1 MARVDHVPSRA
12 EQIVQEAGVSAA
24 QRLLLAKGAAEWDA
38 HRFFDAHETWE
49 ELWMEEPRPIRSFFQ
64 GLILLAAGLHH
75 WTGTHKPRGV
85 QTKLSAGIER
95 LAPYAPAFLGVDVS
109 AAIGAAGGLLRE
121 AAGLDSSRLAATPAE
136 TFPKFPW
143 AGSGGGMPM
152 KDGDFGATPEL
163 LVQRLRETAAL
174 PQRATALSSGLDL
187 RADLGGES
195 ETLALDPGG
204 AVAPVPTGIAI
215 ALPSGFEAQVRPR
228 SGLWRKGVD
237 VGFGTIDA
245 DYRGELIVQL
255 ALRPGAGPFSV
266 RHGDRIAQ
274 LVIAPVALAEVRE
287 AGQLDETERGAGGF
301 GSTGR

>member
-1 MARVDHVPSRA
+1 MPA
-12 EQIVQEAGVSAA
+12 ENG
-24 QRLLLAKGAAEWDA
+24 D
-38 HRFFDAHETWE
+38 
-49 ELWMEEPRPIRSFFQ
+49 
-64 GLILLAAGLHH
+64 
-75 WTGTHKPRGV
+75 
-85 QTKLSAGIER
+85 
-95 LAPYAPAFLGVDVS
+95 
-109 AAIGAAGGLLRE
+109 IGAV
-121 AAGLDSSRLAATPAE
+121 
-136 TFPKFPW
+136 
-143 AGSGGGMPM
+143 
-152 KDGDFGATPEL
+152 PEL

-187 RADLGGES
+187 RADLGGEG

-215 ALPSGFEAQVRPR
+215 ALPPGFEAQVRPR